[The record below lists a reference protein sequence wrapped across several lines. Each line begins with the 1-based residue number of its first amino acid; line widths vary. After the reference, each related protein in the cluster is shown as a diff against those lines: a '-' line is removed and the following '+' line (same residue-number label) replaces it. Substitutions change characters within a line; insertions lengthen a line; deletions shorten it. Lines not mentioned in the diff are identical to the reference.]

1 MRRTWGHRRTTGRA
15 SEFRHAN
22 ITRYWEEHVARPS
35 FVTPTASA
43 ARSKREM
50 MYMAS
55 RQRKRLPKPLNRRF
69 WEAG

>member
-1 MRRTWGHRRTTGRA
+1 MRRTRGPPSHHGRA

-22 ITRYWEEHVARPS
+22 ITRYWEEHVARSS

-69 WEAG
+69 WEVG